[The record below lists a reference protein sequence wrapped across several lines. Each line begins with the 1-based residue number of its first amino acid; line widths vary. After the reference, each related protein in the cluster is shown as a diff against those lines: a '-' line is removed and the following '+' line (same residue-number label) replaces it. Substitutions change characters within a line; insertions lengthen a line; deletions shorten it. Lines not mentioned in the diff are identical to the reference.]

1 MNTVKLLHFS
11 DSHGRLPR
19 KPDGDYDIVVCTGDF
34 MADDD
39 IAWEMAHRGLCS
51 APTYKQTLKFQE
63 KWLAENAWSIS
74 RWIGNRPFVWCAG
87 NHDFFDPCEMLRAE
101 GVEVHDATNNVVK
114 LAGLSW
120 YGFPFINWI
129 NGCYMHERD
138 AGGMLVEAKAF
149 IAKCHQGLNGMPDVL
164 LAHAPLAGV
173 YDMDKHG
180 QRWGNSVLRNRLEAL
195 AIDEQQKMP
204 QLFLCGHVHVG
215 GSGLTVAGMRVFN
228 SAMTAN
234 IIEVVAPA

>member
-1 MNTVKLLHFS
+1 MGLIRILHFS

-19 KPDGDYDIVVCTGDF
+19 KPAGDYDVIACTGDF

-39 IAWEMAHRGLCS
+39 IAWEMVHRGLSS

-74 RWIGNRPFVWCAG
+74 QWIGDRPFVWCAG

-101 GVEVHDATNNVVK
+101 GVKVHDATNRIVK

-129 NGCYMHERD
+129 NGCYMHERNAD
-138 AGGMLVEAKAF
+138 DMSSEADTF
-149 IAKCHQGLNGMPDVL
+149 IAKCRQELGGMPDVL

-173 YDMDKHG
+173 YDVDRYG
-180 QRWGNSVLRNRLEAL
+180 NRWGNIVLRSKL
-195 AIDEQQKMP
+195 AYLAADSQQKMP
-204 QLFLCGHVHVG
+204 QFFLCGHVHVG
-215 GSGLTVAGMRVFN
+215 GAGMLAERMCVFN
-228 SAMTAN
+228 SATTAN
-234 IIEVVAPA
+234 IVEAMVLC